1 MSEDCEW
8 GVGEAVGR
16 RGERHGRT
24 SHKGRR
30 RRYLRKFRRPAS
42 KRPGAAQN
50 TEGLCEQFCLHARAA
65 GGDTGPRRSCAVVGV
80 GGRFRPK
87 FNNQTA
93 PGREATHPQ
102 PKLLDKKNVGL
113 VLTSHSGTAEPSRP
127 AHESGGQVRGFAE
140 MIFALSSHVSS
151 GSGAGRRELRSFQT
165 RRRAGKL
172 RFRSG
177 NGGRGRC

>member
-30 RRYLRKFRRPAS
+30 RCYLRKFRRPAS

-50 TEGLCEQFCLHARAA
+50 TEGLCEKIVCTQEPRAA
-65 GGDTGPRRSCAVVGV
+65 APGRAAAAVVGV